1 MAKTSGLPTSFTID
15 DTAGTPVTF
24 SNDVATVNLDMTQAT
39 QDVSG
44 LDEDGTERIGLRGD
58 YTVGFTGFWGSSDVV
73 DVFGDIRNARDL
85 TIAYPGR
92 TFTGVVILSSFA
104 DAIGQDGSDGWTASG
119 QSSDGV
125 FPTVA

>member
-15 DTAGTPVTF
+15 NTAGTPVTF
-24 SNDVATVNLDMTQAT
+24 SNDVATVNLDMTQAL

-58 YTVGFTGFWGSSDVV
+58 YTCNFTGFWGNPDVV
-73 DVFGDIRNARDL
+73 AVFGDIRNARDI

-92 TFTGVVILSSFA
+92 TFTGSILLASFG
-104 DAIGQDGSDGWTASG
+104 DAVSQDGSDLWTAAG
-119 QSSDGV
+119 SSADGA
-125 FPTVA
+125 FPTVS